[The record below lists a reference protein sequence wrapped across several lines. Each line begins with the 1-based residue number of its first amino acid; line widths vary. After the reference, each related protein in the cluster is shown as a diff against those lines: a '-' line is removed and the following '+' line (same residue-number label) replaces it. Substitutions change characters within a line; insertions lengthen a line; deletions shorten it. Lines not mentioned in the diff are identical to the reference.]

1 MKKGDFYIR
10 RKMGFYRVTGYID
23 TITDRQG
30 QSYLVGFHRAN
41 IGYKMTWGGTH
52 IATGALIAHGAT
64 RKECLEDAKSD
75 RTLNML
81 SEAIK
86 SPEIQKAIE
95 EMNQFLKT
103 GAID

>member
-1 MKKGDFYIR
+1 MKKGTFYIR
-10 RKMGFYRVTGYID
+10 HKMGFHLVTGYID
-23 TITDRQG
+23 TITDGQG

-41 IGYKMTWGGTH
+41 IGYKMTWGATH
-52 IATGALIAHGAT
+52 IATGISICAANT
-64 RKECLEDAKSD
+64 RKECLEKAKSEK
-75 RTLNML
+75 TLNML

-86 SPEIQKAIE
+86 SPEVQQAIE